1 MKVTYYEVSLVKLTI
16 DGYSDG
22 VEILGNFFKKEDA
35 QNFEKKWEK
44 EHQKFDPYHLMYSS
58 HYDTKTHYISFYFR
72 TLERKLEI
80 N

>member
-1 MKVTYYEVSLVKLTI
+1 MKITYYEISLGKLTI

-35 QNFEKKWEK
+35 QKFAKEWEKK
-44 EHQKFDPYHLMYSS
+44 HQKFDPYHLMYSS
-58 HYDTKTHYISFYFR
+58 HYDANSHHVSFYFNIS
-72 TLERKLEI
+72 ERKLEI